1 MLTLG
6 ELSRLYIMLKQ
17 SDRQNISKI
26 FKLSDKVLKQ
36 IIINMTM
43 IRNICAH
50 NDRLFSFHSKFRIS
64 FKYIQK
70 NYNENSV
77 NVYMIMKCMEKLLPK
92 DKKKEFVKLINNE
105 INILEK
111 KLKSIKLDNILNIM
125 DFYKN
130 N

>member
-125 DFYKN
+125 GFYKN